1 MVAGTNSVAKSTIPN
16 DEVGTS
22 QGDESEWFEWRT
34 QRVSAKKQAGFDLSS
49 DPRQKSN
56 QEKRS
61 GD

>member
-1 MVAGTNSVAKSTIPN
+1 MMKWERPKAMKVNS
-16 DEVGTS
+16 
-22 QGDESEWFEWRT
+22 FEWRT
-34 QRVSAKKQAGFDLSS
+34 QRVSAKKQAGIDLSS